1 MAAKIKDGLFI
12 GDAETSQSE
21 IFINDNKISN
31 LINLA
36 GKDVQNIWQSHGLVY
51 LTYNWEDRPDF
62 RLFNSHE
69 DSILTDIVEFID
81 VSIAHGISVLL
92 FSKNGTGRCVVAA
105 CLYLM
110 MKYRWGFEKSYDY
123 VYSKKPDIDLNKGFI
138 QQMFALDMKLLA
150 ARQKAYAMKHGIENG
165 FRIEPNMTIN
175 DIAAML
181 PPNEAKRWNSW
192 DPNYILSPMTNEN
205 IPDIN
210 ANSNIE
216 EVITW
221 HKYSDHVVS
230 ALRKKDLLKGKPAL
244 VNGSTGSGKQP
255 KVNVAQLDD
264 TEEELVMLFSYVNS
278 KNTIS
283 SLPGPYHN
291 IYEQSKAFKLRF
303 DNEIFEEDINLFPT
317 SPPPSKFTVPPRGI
331 LKGGANRKLILS
343 TPVGTSAVQS
353 QTEVLHKIHHDGSS
367 STTVSLSST
376 IKGRDDKASSG
387 VSSNASTGSQRKTG
401 SLVSNTSQGTDELY
415 KFVGVPPNNHVAP
428 GKDLTSG
435 SNGQNSLREE
445 KKSGSSGSSTN
456 FPPSVAAP
464 SLPGHSQQ
472 QRFVEDESKSPMSAE
487 DRLRRLMADMQK
499 QNNLPDMPSMRGS
512 TPTNSNFDDSAGKNS
527 HSTYSTLPLSTSN
540 VPSTTMSILS
550 TSNANKNTGPMPSR
564 PHSHA
569 QSKDSHDDP
578 YFASPRGE
586 GTLSLY
592 DLANMHLPPSSTTQ
606 ASAKPVDDR
615 MGSRPMS
622 TPMPAA
628 GTKPTTAKR
637 SANPDFSIE
646 DLERDDN
653 LHSNASNNPYGSGSG
668 RGSINPPKQS
678 ATDPLAAF
686 DGPSASGPTSSS
698 GVRTS
703 SSGGAGGAMRARHD
717 ILSSS
722 AGGASYGQTP
732 SANVRPGSS
741 STAAS
746 SGVRSG
752 SAPRQAWGN
761 TTTPQPSASTSG
773 SRNGTPQRYSS
784 PNVRQSA
791 SSNSSVNSVG
801 SNTSSNNNMVGG
813 GTSSSA
819 KVYR

>member
-12 GDAETSQSE
+12 GDADTSQSE

-36 GKDVQNIWQSHGLVY
+36 GKDVPNIWQSHGLVY

-192 DPNYILSPMTNEN
+192 DPNYILNPMTNEN

-210 ANSNIE
+210 NNSNIE

-230 ALRKKDLLKGKPAL
+230 ALRKKDLLKSKPSLA
-244 VNGSTGSGKQP
+244 NNSGTGKQP
-255 KVNVAQLDD
+255 KVNVTQLDD

-291 IYEQSKAFKLRF
+291 VYEQTKAFKLRF
-303 DNEIFEEDINLFPT
+303 DNEIFEEDVNLFPT

-331 LKGGANRKLILS
+331 LKGSSNRKLILS

-353 QTEVLHKIHHDGSS
+353 HTEVLHKGHNNEGGSTSSVSS
-367 STTVSLSST
+367 SATT
-376 IKGRDDKASSG
+376 KGRDDKVSSSSG
-387 VSSNASTGSQRKTG
+387 VSSNSSQRKTATA
-401 SLVSNTSQGTDELY
+401 SSSTASQGTDDLY
-415 KFVGVPPNNHVAP
+415 KFVGVPANNNNHVAP
-428 GKDLTSG
+428 SKDTMPS
-435 SNGQNSLREE
+435 SQNSFRED
-445 KKSGSSGSSTN
+445 KKSSSSSNNTS
-456 FPPSVAAP
+456 FSAP
-464 SLPGHSQQ
+464 TANPTRESSQ
-472 QRFVEDESKSPMSAE
+472 RWVEEESKSPMSAE

-499 QNNLPDMPSMRGS
+499 QNNLPEMSSLRTS
-512 TPTNSNFDDSAGKNS
+512 STNSMNFDDSGNS
-527 HSTYSTLPLSTSN
+527 RNLIYSTLP
-540 VPSTTMSILS
+540 
-550 TSNANKNTGPMPSR
+550 ANNSSVHTGAMPTR
-564 PHSHA
+564 PQTQA

-578 YFASPRGE
+578 YFTGSRD

-592 DLANMHLPPSSTTQ
+592 DLANMHLHPAAASQGSS
-606 ASAKPVDDR
+606 SAKPVDDR
-615 MGSRPMS
+615 MNGRPMS
-622 TPMPAA
+622 TPIPAA

-637 SANPDFSIE
+637 ATVNSDFSIE
-646 DLERDDN
+646 DLERDDSSRGN
-653 LHSNASNNPYGSGSG
+653 NNNPIYPPNSSS
-668 RGSINPPKQS
+668 RVASVNPPKQS
-678 ATDPLAAF
+678 SVDPLAAF
-686 DGPSASGPTSSS
+686 DGPVQPNNALSSS
-698 GVRTS
+698 GARPAS
-703 SSGGAGGAMRARHD
+703 GGAMRARHD
-717 ILSSS
+717 LGFTQPTNS
-722 AGGASYGQTP
+722 
-732 SANVRPGSS
+732 VRPGASS
-741 STAAS
+741 SGPSAAPT
-746 SGVRSG
+746 GVRSG
-752 SAPRQAWGN
+752 SAPRQAWGT
-761 TTTPQPSASTSG
+761 TTTPAPSNAAPSNRT
-773 SRNGTPQRYSS
+773 GTPQRYSS
-784 PNVRQSA
+784 PNVRQST
-791 SSNSSVNSVG
+791 SSNASVNSVG
-801 SNTSSNNNMVGG
+801 SNTSNNMVGG